1 MFDAAKL
8 FNLPAAEYGC
18 PPSIKT
24 KLPMS
29 KEELKAWCIVKGK
42 YLMNRCGYSPKQT
55 PESKYSLTFNCHIK
69 DPNYCESYYEQ
80 DFTCYISDPGKVVS
94 RVVADGDDY
103 AELSDKYLA
112 DIERVTRWL
121 IDGGAEITTCAGTFK
136 KLKGEQK

>member
-1 MFDAAKL
+1 MFDAAK

-18 PPSIKT
+18 PRTIKT

-42 YLMNRCGYSPKQT
+42 YLMNRCGYSQKQT

-80 DFTCYISDPGKVVS
+80 DFTCYIGDPEKVVS
-94 RVVADGDDY
+94 RVVAAEDDY
-103 AELSDKYLA
+103 DVSDKCLD

-121 IDGGAEITTCAGTFK
+121 IDGDGEITTCAGTFR